1 MRALVFG
8 IDPGSVPEVDQTGD
22 DNALLR
28 GLASTPMDLIEVED
42 PKPIGPDW
50 IVLRSRLTGICG
62 SDAKQVFM
70 ENADAEIDNAMTALI
85 SFPQVL
91 GHELVATVEEAGPQ
105 AKGVEPGQR
114 AMLATSTS
122 G

>member
-50 IVLRSRLTGICG
+50 VVLRSRLTGICG
-62 SDAKQVFM
+62 SDSKQVFM
-70 ENADAEIDNAMTALI
+70 EKAEDDIDNDMSALI
-85 SFPQVL
+85 SIPQVIDYTL
-91 GHELVATVEEAGPQ
+91 
-105 AKGVEPGQR
+105 
-114 AMLATSTS
+114 STTIHYVHLTTL
-122 G
+122 